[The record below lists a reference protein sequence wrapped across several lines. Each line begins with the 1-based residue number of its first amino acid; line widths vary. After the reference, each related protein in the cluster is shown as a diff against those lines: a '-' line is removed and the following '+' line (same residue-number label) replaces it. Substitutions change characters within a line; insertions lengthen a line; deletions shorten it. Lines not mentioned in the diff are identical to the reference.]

1 MVISSYLIAKHLGI
15 FYFILVYKLIR
26 FYLVCSCNSKN
37 YYMIRNLRLSK
48 QYITMVHGLI
58 ILGEGKEEIS
68 NGKGKKS
75 FSAIILVGIFLDHI
89 SFLKKCILS
98 S

>member
-1 MVISSYLIAKHLGI
+1 
-15 FYFILVYKLIR
+15 
-26 FYLVCSCNSKN
+26 
-37 YYMIRNLRLSK
+37 
-48 QYITMVHGLI
+48 MVHGLI
-58 ILGEGKEEIS
+58 ILGEKKGEIS